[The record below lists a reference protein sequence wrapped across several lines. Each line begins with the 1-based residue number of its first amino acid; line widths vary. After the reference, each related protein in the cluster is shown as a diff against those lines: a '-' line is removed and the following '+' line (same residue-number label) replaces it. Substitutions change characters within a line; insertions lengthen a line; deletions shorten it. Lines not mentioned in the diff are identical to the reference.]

1 VSFPYKIVR
10 VFIKNGA
17 IKVIYSDVVEG
28 LAEVMNL
35 MQFQK
40 LHKFDVVIDY
50 LASLILPLIDYSIN
64 K

>member
-1 VSFPYKIVR
+1 VR